1 MIGLRIVAVSSKGE
15 FGSPKKPNLNN
26 FNTGHQ
32 LGLTKHLIL
41 SNSILR
47 LGQEFEFT
55 FTK

>member
-1 MIGLRIVAVSSKGE
+1 MIVLRIEAVISEGE
-15 FGSPKKPNLNN
+15 LGSPKKLNLNN

-47 LGQEFEFT
+47 LGQEFDFT